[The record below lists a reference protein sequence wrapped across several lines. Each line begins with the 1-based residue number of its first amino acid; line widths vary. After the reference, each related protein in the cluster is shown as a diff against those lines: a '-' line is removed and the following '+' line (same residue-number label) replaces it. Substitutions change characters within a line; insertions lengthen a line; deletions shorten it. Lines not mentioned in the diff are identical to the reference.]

1 MPAMQQPM
9 QGRATGGLAM
19 ARGGNVSDGR
29 TDDIPALLSQGEYVM
44 DAETVALL
52 GNGNNDAGAKRLDHM
67 REAVRKQKGGALAK
81 GKISPDAMS
90 PLAYLSR
97 RMA

>member
-1 MPAMQQPM
+1 
-9 QGRATGGLAM
+9 M